1 MTYDLIN
8 FFQIATLLKPAA
20 NCNDEAFEFRWLNLK
35 EPTQRIVLLEASREE
50 DMIRCTFPFD
60 SNIGRGRVWLKRVN
74 RKIDEQDIA
83 KLLEISLFIARRSL
97 LQIRSSRQINS
108 LINRLIST
116 EQLLNIV
123 NQDGE
128 IHFIN

>member
-1 MTYDLIN
+1 
-8 FFQIATLLKPAA
+8 
-20 NCNDEAFEFRWLNLK
+20 
-35 EPTQRIVLLEASREE
+35 
-50 DMIRCTFPFD
+50 MIRCTFPFD

-83 KLLEISLFIARRSL
+83 KLLEISLFIARRSF